1 MTTRTKKTEADQE
14 AAARAALGF
23 VPAGKPEGGDREA
36 AARTILAVQPAA
48 PAPEPE
54 GKPEHA
60 PAEPAKPS
68 EPVAPQPEPP
78 AVKAAQAEPGAGEG
92 EPGEGEPGEPE
103 AVEQLE
109 GETFSKAAVTE
120 IAARAYRRG
129 TTSKKVKTMEDEI
142 AQLKTQLAEMQR
154 EKTVSTLAA
163 EYGLEPELLGA
174 TKLEGEELESY
185 AKKLAEAQP
194 KQQELFGFQSVRAA
208 VNARAAQPLDGWQ
221 QLAAALR

>member
-1 MTTRTKKTEADQE
+1 MTTRSKKTEDATE

-23 VPAGKPEGGDREA
+23 VPAGKPAEDREA

-54 GKPEHA
+54 GKPEPQPEPK
-60 PAEPAKPS
+60 PAEPAPK
-68 EPVAPQPEPP
+68 PEPP
-78 AVKAAQAEPGAGEG
+78 AVKAAQAEPGDGEG
-92 EPGEGEPGEPE
+92 EPGEGEPE

-129 TTSKKVKTMEDEI
+129 AASKKVKGMEDELRS
-142 AQLKTQLAEMQR
+142 LKAELTELKR

-174 TKLEGEELESY
+174 TKLEGAELEAY

-194 KQQELFGFQSVRAA
+194 KQQEAFGFQSVRAA
-208 VNARAAQPLDGWQ
+208 VNARTAQPLDGWS

>member
-1 MTTRTKKTEADQE
+1 MTTRTKKTDAAAE

-23 VPAGKPEGGDREA
+23 VPAGKPVGEDREA

-54 GKPEHA
+54 PQGKPE
-60 PAEPAKPS
+60 PQQEPAK
-68 EPVAPQPEPP
+68 QPEPAPEPQPQP
-78 AVKAAQAEPGAGEG
+78 AVKAAQAEPGDGEG
-92 EPGEGEPGEPE
+92 AGDGEPDG
-103 AVEQLE
+103 VEQLE

-129 TTSKKVKTMEDEI
+129 ASSKRVKGMEDEI
-142 AQLKTQLAEMQR
+142 AQLKAQLSEMQR

-163 EYGLEPELLGA
+163 EYGLSPDLLGA
-174 TKLEGEELESY
+174 TKLDGEELESY
-185 AKKLAEAQP
+185 AKKLAESQP
-194 KQQELFGFQSVRAA
+194 RLEEALGFQSVRAA
-208 VNARAAQPLDGWQ
+208 VNKRTAQPLDAWS

>member
-1 MTTRTKKTEADQE
+1 MTTRTKKTEDTE

-23 VPAGKPEGGDREA
+23 VPAGKPAEDREA
-36 AARTILAVQPAA
+36 AARALLAVQPAA

-54 GKPEHA
+54 GKPQPEHAKHDA
-60 PAEPAKPS
+60 PAEPAPK
-68 EPVAPQPEPP
+68 PQPEPP
-78 AVKAAQAEPGAGEG
+78 AVKAAQAEPGAVEADGEG
-92 EPGEGEPGEPE
+92 EPEAEEAEAEP
-103 AVEQLE
+103 LE

-129 TTSKKVKTMEDEI
+129 AASKKVKTMEEEL
-142 AQLKTQLAEMQR
+142 AQLKAELTTMKR
-154 EKTVSTLAA
+154 EKTVNSLAA

-174 TKLEGEELESY
+174 TKLEGAELESY

-194 KQQELFGFQSVRAA
+194 KQQEAFGFQSVRAA
-208 VNARAAQPLDGWQ
+208 VNARAAQPLDAWS

>member
-1 MTTRTKKTEADQE
+1 MTTRTKKTDDATE

-23 VPAGKPEGGDREA
+23 VPAGKPAGEDKEA

-48 PAPEPE
+48 PAPEPD
-54 GKPEHA
+54 GKPEPQ
-60 PAEPAKPS
+60 PAEPAKPA
-68 EPVAPQPEPP
+68 ETAVPQPEPP
-78 AVKAAQAEPGAGEG
+78 AVKAAQAEPGEGEG
-92 EPGEGEPGEPE
+92 EPGEGEPE

-129 TTSKKVKTMEDEI
+129 ATSKKVKTMEDEI
-142 AQLKTQLAEMQR
+142 AQLKAQLSEMQR

-174 TKLEGEELESY
+174 TKLEGAELEKY
-185 AKKLAEAQP
+185 AEKLAAAQP
-194 KQQELFGFQSVRAA
+194 KQSELFGFQSVRAA
-208 VNARAAQPLDGWQ
+208 VNARAAQPLDGWS

>member
-1 MTTRTKKTEADQE
+1 MTTRSKKTEDTE

-23 VPAGKPEGGDREA
+23 VPAGKPAGEDREA

-54 GKPEHA
+54 GKPEPE
-60 PAEPAKPS
+60 PAEPA
-68 EPVAPQPEPP
+68 APQPEPH
-78 AVKAAQAEPGAGEG
+78 AVKAAQAEPGDG
-92 EPGEGEPGEPE
+92 EPGEGEPDGVE
-103 AVEQLE
+103 AEALE

-129 TTSKKVKTMEDEI
+129 AASKRVKNMEEELT
-142 AQLKTQLAEMQR
+142 ALKAQLAEMQR
-154 EKTVSTLAA
+154 EKNVSTLAA

-174 TKLEGEELESY
+174 TKLEGAELESY

-194 KQQELFGFQSVRAA
+194 KQQESFGFQSVRAA
-208 VNARAAQPLDGWQ
+208 VNARTAQPLDGWS